1 MNENTTV
8 LVGNW
13 LRPKKEKKKKGP
25 SSTAKGVYTCRLS
38 LSLSLSLWVLITPL
52 LGLSSYLG
60 WVLMDLSQSH
70 MQILDES
77 LSLF

>member
-25 SSTAKGVYTCRLS
+25 SSTAKGVYTCR
-38 LSLSLSLWVLITPL
+38 LSLSLWVLITPL